1 VYGILSILIC
11 FTMLVTLSHADMHA
25 AVDSLLLKIEKNP
38 NKFKLHYDLGLCY
51 TALEEY
57 EKALDAFARSLELNK
72 DFNSAKYKMAVVYM
86 EMDSLEIARSIFEEL
101 KGAYAGDK
109 AINNWLRAVHH
120 RCGIIDALNQ
130 EYESAIENYRAAIKF
145 SDYPDDMENQ
155 LAVLYYKT
163 DDTIQSAEYLKKS
176 IDGIYD
182 YYRTKKTAM
191 WHSAIYHYHLQKYDD
206 AIKIKNSIYSNDTT
220 DAIVQYN
227 LGVFNIASGEGKG
240 LDIIRNAVDKDTT
253 GFVSAV
259 YSAILAVSTDSFS
272 NAEALLTQ
280 DINALRMSG
289 LAKGLLAW
297 TLEQLGKNA
306 EANRLW
312 LKCYCQL
319 PSGSDIESMRGFISE
334 FIETVQTYRPQF

>member
-1 VYGILSILIC
+1 
-11 FTMLVTLSHADMHA
+11 MTLGHTDMHA
-25 AVDSLLLKIEKNP
+25 AVDSLLRKIEKNP
-38 NKFKLHYDLGLCY
+38 DSYKLHYDLGLCY
-51 TALEEY
+51 TTLEEC

-101 KGAYAGDK
+101 KGAYADDK
-109 AINNWLRAVHH
+109 ASKRWLRTIHH

-176 IDGIYD
+176 IDGLYD

-191 WHSAIYHYHLQKYDD
+191 LYSAVYYYKLQKYDD
-206 AIKIKNSIYSNDTT
+206 AIKNSVYDNDTT
-220 DAIVQYN
+220 DAVVQYN
-227 LGVFNIASGEGKG
+227 LGVFNIASGMGKG
-240 LDIIRNAVDKDTT
+240 LDIIDDAVAKDTT
-253 GFVSAV
+253 GFVEAIH
-259 YSAILAVSTDSFS
+259 SAILAVSTDSFLI
-272 NAEALLTQ
+272 AESLLKQ
-280 DINALRMSG
+280 DINALRISG

-297 TLEQLGKNA
+297 ILEQLGKKD
-306 EANRLW
+306 EANKLW

-319 PSGSDIESMRGFISE
+319 PMGTDVESMRSFITT
-334 FIETVQTYRPQF
+334 FVETVKTYRQQL